1 MIRMEDKV
9 FVLIFSK
16 TNSKFTI
23 SGYEIGKRTGIDASL
38 ISKLRLGQREIEG
51 LSIKTGRRLEHCY
64 DELAAEGK
72 ISWVDNFSPAMKTYE
87 KLKRKNISKGKSN

>member
-1 MIRMEDKV
+1 MIRMEDKI

-23 SGYEIGKRTGIDASL
+23 SGYEIGKRTGIDSSL

-51 LSIKTGRRLEHCY
+51 LSIKTGQRIERCY
-64 DELAAEGK
+64 DELAAEGM
-72 ISWVDNFSPAMKTYE
+72 ISWIDNFSLAMNTYE
-87 KLKRKNISKGKSN
+87 KLTKLQN